1 MTISYPEITYV
12 YDFNDRTLKKVRKYR
27 VVDVCNQNYFV
38 GIWIVSK
45 HAKKKKKMEYGMSTR
60 RYLKIR
66 LIFNFI
72 WKDYIK

>member
-1 MTISYPEITYV
+1 MFMILMTVLWNKYV
-12 YDFNDRTLKKVRKYR
+12 HKYR

-38 GIWIVSK
+38 GIWISK
-45 HAKKKKKMEYGMSTR
+45 QTRKKKKKMEYGMSTR

-72 WKDYIK
+72 WKDYISRPRYT